1 MLPKATKKV
10 RIFEMYIVYLHLLNG
25 PRIAYQ
31 MHTYTHTQ
39 APIQMH
45 ICMFVYEYNHKYV

>member
-31 MHTYTHTQ
+31 MHTYTHADTHTD
-39 APIQMH
+39 AHM
-45 ICMFVYEYNHKYV
+45 YVCI